1 MDTCSHRCDDIVRLI
16 NRAIAVI
23 KPRQP
28 FIDWVD
34 SLEVDQPRLTLA
46 QARSDIKALL
56 IPEPERRRFIE
67 LNYAFIFE
75 DELTVWSRDKAR
87 WPDPRPLSLFIEW
100 FDVEIH
106 NMVFDLGEDK
116 IVSEEMD

>member
-1 MDTCSHRCDDIVRLI
+1 MRHI

-28 FIDWVD
+28 FIDWAN
-34 SLEVDQPRLTLA
+34 SLDREQPPLILA
-46 QARSDIKALL
+46 QARSDIRALL
-56 IPEPERRRFIE
+56 IPEPERRHDGRRFIE

-75 DELTVWSRDKAR
+75 DELTVWSRDKTL
-87 WPDPRPLSLFIEW
+87 WPEPRTMGLFEEW

-106 NMVFDLGEDK
+106 SMVFDLGEDK

>member
-1 MDTCSHRCDDIVRLI
+1 MAMRLI

-28 FIDWVD
+28 FIDWVN
-34 SLEVDQPRLTLA
+34 SLDGDQPRLVLA
-46 QARSDIKALL
+46 QARSDIRALL
-56 IPEPERRRFIE
+56 IPEPERRQFIK

-75 DELTVWSRDKAR
+75 DELTVWSRDKGQ
-87 WPDPRPLSLFIEW
+87 WPEPRDLNLFGEW

>member
-1 MDTCSHRCDDIVRLI
+1 MAMRLI

-28 FIDWVD
+28 FIDWVN
-34 SLEVDQPRLTLA
+34 SLEGDQPPLLLA
-46 QARSDIKALL
+46 QARSDIRALL
-56 IPEPERRRFIE
+56 IPEPERSLEGRRFIE

-75 DELTVWSRDKAR
+75 DELTVWSRDKGR
-87 WPDPRPLSLFIEW
+87 WPEPRDLNLFGEW

>member
-1 MDTCSHRCDDIVRLI
+1 MRLI

-28 FIDWVD
+28 FIDWVN
-34 SLEVDQPRLTLA
+34 SLDGDQPRLTLA
-46 QARSDIKALL
+46 QARSDIRMLL
-56 IPEPERRRFIE
+56 IPEPERCQGGHRFIE
-67 LNYAFIFE
+67 LNHAFIFE

-87 WPDPRPLSLFIEW
+87 WPEPRTLSLFGEW

-106 NMVFDLGEDK
+106 DMDFDLQEDQ
-116 IVSEEMD
+116 IVSEELD

>member
-1 MDTCSHRCDDIVRLI
+1 MAMRLI

-28 FIDWVD
+28 FIDWVN
-34 SLEVDQPRLTLA
+34 SLDGYQPHLVLA
-46 QARSDIKALL
+46 QARSDIRALL
-56 IPEPERRRFIE
+56 IPEPERHQFIK

-75 DELTVWSRDKAR
+75 DELTVWTRDKGQ
-87 WPDPRPLSLFIEW
+87 WPEPRDLNLFGEW

>member
-1 MDTCSHRCDDIVRLI
+1 MDSRAKRLI

-23 KPRQP
+23 TPRQP
-28 FIDWVD
+28 FIDWAN
-34 SLEVDQPRLTLA
+34 SLELDQPRLTLV
-46 QARSDIKALL
+46 QARSDIRALL

-67 LNYAFIFE
+67 MNYVFIFE
-75 DELTVWSRDKAR
+75 DELTVWSRDKMQ
-87 WPDPRPLSLFIEW
+87 WPEPRTLGLFGEW

-106 NMVFDLGEDK
+106 TLVFDLGEDV